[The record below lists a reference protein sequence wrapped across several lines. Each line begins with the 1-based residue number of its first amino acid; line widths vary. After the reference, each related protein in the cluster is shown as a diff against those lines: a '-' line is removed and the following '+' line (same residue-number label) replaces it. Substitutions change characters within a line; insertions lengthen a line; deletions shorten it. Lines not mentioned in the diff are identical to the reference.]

1 MITWTCVTYCT
12 LFIFVMNDSILF
24 LISSVSI
31 FISFSIF
38 ENGMQNH
45 KSHWDTK
52 TFWRLNILTKQPSKI
67 VINYNYLNYFDI
79 ISYLQQISKKK
90 NGAAVSVKIL
100 QNLKRDLLL
109 VNHFQIS
116 LVAFRRLLSGYN
128 ISKWTG
134 YQIDL

>member
-1 MITWTCVTYCT
+1 MECKIT
-12 LFIFVMNDSILF
+12 N
-24 LISSVSI
+24 LIETQKHS
-31 FISFSIF
+31 
-38 ENGMQNH
+38 ED
-45 KSHWDTK
+45 K
-52 TFWRLNILTKQPSKI
+52 TKQPSKI